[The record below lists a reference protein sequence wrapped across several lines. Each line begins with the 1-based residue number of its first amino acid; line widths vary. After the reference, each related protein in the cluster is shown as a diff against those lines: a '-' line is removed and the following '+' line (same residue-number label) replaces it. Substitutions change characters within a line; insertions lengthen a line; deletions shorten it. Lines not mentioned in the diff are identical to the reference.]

1 MNGEYGASRHGSGS
15 RGRLAVLVAGVGIAI
30 AGCGGGDGDGEAG
43 AAPPPPPAAGAAELP
58 VEEPRGAPDEELAE
72 RGEELFQSRGCVA
85 CHYVGRGERL
95 VGPDLL
101 GVPDRRTFPWFYH
114 MVTSP
119 DSMIRN
125 DPDARQLFAEYM
137 TPMSDQNVQ
146 PDEVVALWEYL
157 RHEAEEAAEEE
168 PEDGGA

>member
-1 MNGEYGASRHGSGS
+1 MTV
-15 RGRLAVLVAGVGIAI
+15 VLVGVGVAV
-30 AGCGGGDGDGEAG
+30 AACGGDGGEAEPG
-43 AAPPPPPAAGAAELP
+43 AAPAPPAASGAEGLP
-58 VEEPRGAPDEELAE
+58 VEEPGGAPDEALAE
-72 RGEELFQSRGCVA
+72 RGEEVFQARGCVA

-101 GVPDRRTFPWFYH
+101 GVPERRTFPWFYH
-114 MVTSP
+114 MVTNP
-119 DSMIRN
+119 DSMVRN

-157 RHEAEEAAEEE
+157 RHETEEASEEE
-168 PEDGGA
+168 SEDADS